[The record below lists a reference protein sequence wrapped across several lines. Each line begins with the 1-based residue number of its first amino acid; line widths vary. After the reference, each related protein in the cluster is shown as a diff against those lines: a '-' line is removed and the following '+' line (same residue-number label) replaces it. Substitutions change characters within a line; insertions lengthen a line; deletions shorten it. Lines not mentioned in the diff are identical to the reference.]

1 MGGSRDYL
9 MENSEEAL
17 RLDVKT
23 DVEAVRQQALLCG
36 IGPGDRVLDGGCG
49 SGKTTSVLHE
59 LVQPGGQAIGIDF
72 APDRI
77 AFAKRN
83 YQTRPGI
90 EFHEMDLRDDLSPL
104 GGFDRIWIRFVL
116 EYYLEG
122 AVDIIRNASRQLKVG
137 GRICL
142 LDLDYNCLSHYPM
155 PAQMEATL
163 HGLVE
168 RMTRAYNFDVFA
180 GRKLYTHLYDLG
192 FRDIRVNMVP
202 HHLIY
207 GDLKSSDDFNWMK
220 KVQMASAKAG
230 DLFADYPGGYDGF
243 FRDFNDF
250 FHDPRRFTYT
260 PLIVCTG
267 EKA

>member
-1 MGGSRDYL
+1 MRDRSGGQGARRRMRVGQDD
-9 MENSEEAL
+9 L
-17 RLDVKT
+17 RAPRV
-23 DVEAVRQQALLCG
+23 
-36 IGPGDRVLDGGCG
+36 GPTR
-49 SGKTTSVLHE
+49 
-59 LVQPGGQAIGIDF
+59 GQAIGIDF

-163 HGLVE
+163 HRLVE